1 MVRTISL
8 SISFAFLFALSL
20 PSAAQ
25 TTFTERVFVTNSGPT
40 WVTTG
45 DFDRD
50 GLPDIAVAAEVS
62 NSVEIFKN
70 GGNNNYTFVGANS
83 IGGARLV
90 ETADFNKDGK
100 LDLAVASDTQPPLVS
115 ILTGVGDGT
124 MSPAGSFATT
134 FPVWDLELGD
144 LNGDGAVDII
154 THECTI
160 DSSSCT
166 VKTYKND
173 GTGHFTPWQT
183 LIPPGTDTFPA
194 IRHTLA
200 VADFN
205 GDGKLDVIVLE
216 LDGFEVFLGHGDG
229 TFAAPTGKSVS
240 GPFGLTYGSFNNTDR
255 SLDIALG
262 RQTPT
267 CTAPPCTSDILD
279 YLNNGAGNLTLR
291 SKTQMF
297 GSNLVAVDVNGDL
310 ITDIVGLNLGHFDG
324 NLQYVLGDGHGI
336 FSAAHQLAGPDTGQ
350 VVVARDMNLD
360 GRHDL
365 IIPENMPSDVLLE
378 INNNAAVTCAP
389 PGSGSLHAKFC
400 APAANATVPLTF
412 TVKGSGNSPAGVARI
427 ELWVDGK
434 KRTEMWNDQ
443 IKATVTVAAG
453 KHRVALV
460 AVDKFG
466 AHSSSGIN
474 VTAQ

>member
-1 MVRTISL
+1 MLRTIAL
-8 SISFAFLFALSL
+8 SISFAFLFALAL

-25 TTFTERVFVTNSGPT
+25 TTFTERSFVTDSFPT

-50 GLPDIAVAAEVS
+50 GLPDIAVAANNG
-62 NSVEIFKN
+62 NSVAIFKN
-70 GGNNNYTFVGANS
+70 TGNNTYTRINTQTVDTAQ
-83 IGGARLV
+83 LV
-90 ETADFNKDGK
+90 ETADFNNDGN
-100 LDLAVASDTQPPLVS
+100 LDLAVSSGGQPLVT
-115 ILTGVGDGT
+115 ILTGVGNGT
-124 MSPAGSFATT
+124 ITPSGSFATT
-134 FPVWDLELGD
+134 LPVWDLELGD
-144 LNGDGAVDII
+144 LNGDDAVDII
-154 THECTI
+154 THECAT

-173 GTGHFTPWQT
+173 GAGNFTVSQI
-183 LIPPGTDTFPA
+183 LIPPGTETFPE

-216 LDGFEVFLGHGDG
+216 LNGFEVFLGHGDG

-240 GPFGLTYGSFNNTDR
+240 GGFGLTYGSFNNTDR

-267 CTAPPCTSDILD
+267 CTAPPCTTDILD
-279 YLNNGAGNLTLR
+279 YLNDGTGNLSLR

-310 ITDIVGLNLGHFDG
+310 ITDIVGLNNGHFDG
-324 NLQYVLGDGHGI
+324 NMQYVLGDGHGI
-336 FSAAHQLAGPDTGQ
+336 FSAAHQLAGPDTGAM
-350 VVVARDMNLD
+350 VATRDMNLD
-360 GRHDL
+360 GRHDFMV
-365 IIPENMPSDVLLE
+365 PEDLPGNILLE

-412 TVKGSGNSPAGVARI
+412 TVKGSGNSPAGVVRI
-427 ELWVDGK
+427 ELWIDGK
-434 KRTEMWNDQ
+434 KNTEMWNDQ
-443 IKATVTVAAG
+443 ISATVTVAAG
-453 KHRVALV
+453 THRVALV

-466 AHSSSGIN
+466 AHSTNAIN
-474 VTAQ
+474 VTAN

>member
-1 MVRTISL
+1 MLRTTSL
-8 SISFAFLFALSL
+8 SLSVVVLLALSL

-25 TTFTERVFVTNSGPT
+25 TTFTETSFITDSGPS
-40 WVTTG
+40 WATTG

-50 GLPDIAVAAEVS
+50 GLPDIAVAAENS
-62 NSVEIFKN
+62 NSVAIFKN
-70 GGNNNYTFVGANS
+70 AGNNTYTRVDTQA
-83 IGGARLV
+83 IGTARLV

-100 LDLAVASDTQPPLVS
+100 LDLAVASAGQPLVT
-115 ILTGVGDGT
+115 ILTGFGDGT
-124 MSPAGSFATT
+124 MTPKGSFATT

-154 THECTI
+154 THECTT
-160 DSSSCT
+160 DCSSCT

-173 GTGHFTPWQT
+173 GAGNFTASQT
-183 LIPPGTDTFPA
+183 LVVSGSNTFPA

-205 GDGKLDVIVLE
+205 GDGKLDVIVLT
-216 LDGFEVFLGHGDG
+216 LNGFEIFKGNGDG

-240 GPFGLTYGSFNNTDR
+240 GSFGLTYGSFNNTDR

-279 YLNNGAGNLTLR
+279 YLNDGTGNLTLR

-310 ITDIVGLNLGHFDG
+310 ITDIVGLNDGHFDG

-336 FSAAHQLAGPDTGQ
+336 FSAAHQLAGPDTGV

-360 GRHDL
+360 GRHDFV
-365 IIPENMPSDVLLE
+365 IPENLPGNVLLE
-378 INNNAAVTCAP
+378 INNNATVTCAP

-400 APAANATVPLTF
+400 APVANATVPLTF
-412 TVKGSGNSPAGVARI
+412 TVKGSGNSPAGVVRI

-443 IKATVTVAAG
+443 IRASVTVAAG
-453 KHRVALV
+453 THRVALV

-466 AHSSSGIN
+466 AHSTNAIN